1 MRPRRPAGTWVP
13 HWRKPKPKYLLIPI
27 PPNGFPLIAYGQ
39 CRMALPVSACQK
51 SPKNTLLFR
60 TSRIQQCGNSLQVS
74 GRFWRSAK
82 PTLCKGGWHGAAVT
96 GGLYVFKRIP
106 FLPQYVNPSVKNQ
119 RFLPAPFTQ
128 GSRGAPAPVHLSM
141 FLKRSRKL
149 HHILHWF
156 AMIWAVRWFYKIP
169 KKAPPGSSIPGAY
182 TIYAHQKLC
191 WVPRMKLRVFSLLGW
206 SKTSSGVPISSITPS
221 AM

>member
-1 MRPRRPAGTWVP
+1 M
-13 HWRKPKPKYLLIPI
+13 
-27 PPNGFPLIAYGQ
+27 YGQ

-82 PTLCKGGWHGAAVT
+82 PTLCKGGWHGAAAT

-106 FLPQYVNPSVKNQ
+106 FLPQFVNPSVKNQ

-128 GSRGAPAPVHLSM
+128 GSRGAPAPVHFSM
-141 FLKRSRKL
+141 VPVKTGDVSS
-149 HHILHWF
+149 
-156 AMIWAVRWFYKIP
+156 
-169 KKAPPGSSIPGAY
+169 GSSSC
-182 TIYAHQKLC
+182 L
-191 WVPRMKLRVFSLLGW
+191 PRSGKLRERIVTRESLEGATPATASTSRAKPPEGKSLRGLTFSL
-206 SKTSSGVPISSITPS
+206 SESP
-221 AM
+221 